1 MSKINHLLNQIFL
14 INFLFRY
21 KFPTLTMLAEKE
33 FIVCN
38 GEARRILKKSGS
50 EHNEIVE
57 FKDAY
62 HEL

>member
-1 MSKINHLLNQIFL
+1 
-14 INFLFRY
+14 
-21 KFPTLTMLAEKE
+21 MLAEKE